1 MMSISVILKLR
12 KSIFCAVQ
20 LCCKYGTV
28 FVFLEKK
35 IKKGEKNE
43 KCDFNIYDA
52 AYNRCGRRC
61 PSEYTPSGESV
72 MVASNTNFVMI
83 EGDKAVIQ
91 VSPLT
96 GPGINGVGGI
106 TVDGYISDVQFNT
119 DRRGNLILTM
129 NVKGAAASCRL
140 MFTLGKGGGMA
151 RVRIDPN
158 YSADDITLFGDLVP
172 AELSTVHQGRTL

>member
-1 MMSISVILKLR
+1 MKSVIL
-12 KSIFCAVQ
+12 
-20 LCCKYGTV
+20 T
-28 FVFLEKK
+28 FVMLLT
-35 IKKGEKNE
+35 I
-43 KCDFNIYDA
+43 DA
-52 AYNRCGRRC
+52 AAGAVPQNTKHGQTAEIVRNSIQDSILSDAICDMTFVLEANRLV
-61 PSEYTPSGESV
+61 TPSGESV